1 MLRSFR
7 SLGSMP
13 ESMFNC
19 RAVSEIV
26 GEMLLLV
33 IVVVLAGILS
43 SNIASLIP
51 NVQDTAYVEMLAVS
65 ENGKLNVTHIGGEPL
80 SLSEVKLMLDDE
92 MCGFDGTTLDC
103 KVSGKL
109 FGNGDNLW
117 EFGERLQINS
127 SVSRILVIYHDQIVC
142 KIFV

>member
-1 MLRSFR
+1 MLRIFR
-7 SLGSMP
+7 SILD
-13 ESMFNC
+13 C

-65 ENGKLNVTHIGGEPL
+65 ENGELNVIHIGGEPL

-92 MCGFDGTTLDC
+92 TCRFDGTTLDC